1 MPLHVGSGCLPAT
14 ITNLRINCI
23 AQSATP
29 PEMSLWEKIK
39 EFFCSTH
46 QTEAQECI
54 WTICHP
60 SVGTTR
66 EDVVSRFEQLRML
79 VYAGYE
85 ESIHSGRH
93 GESHF
98 CILDADN
105 QEILSV
111 TLDDAGNYTVNCQGH
126 NETYRFT
133 MDIEQGEECT
143 EHAEG
148 ASGTL
153 QVSPLP
159 DPAAPQTP
167 AAYDAVWS
175 EWKRAAPAEELRGR
189 AATVQRICT
198 CLNNGSRELNVGESG
213 LTALP
218 DCLPA
223 HITTLV
229 IPHNNYLTSLP
240 TLPSGLEVLTVE
252 DNQLTSL
259 PPLPSG
265 LEVLTVEDNQLTSL
279 PPLPSGLEVLT
290 VEDNQLTSLP
300 PLPSGLEVLTVEDN
314 QLTSLPPLPSGLE
327 VLTVEDNQLTSLPP
341 LPSGLEVLTVE
352 DNQLTSLPPL
362 PSGLEVLTVEDNQLT
377 SLPPLP
383 SGLEV
388 LTVEDNQLT
397 SLPPLP
403 AGLVVL
409 TVSGNQLTSLP
420 PLPAGL
426 QTLSVAGNQL
436 TSLPPLP
443 AGLQMLLVARNQLT
457 SLPPLPAG
465 LQMLLVARN
474 QLTSLPPLPPAG
486 LQTLSVAGNQLTSL
500 PPLPAGLQM
509 LSVAGNQLTRLPPLP
524 AGLRRLLVAGNQLT
538 SLPPLPAGLQ
548 MLLVARNQLT
558 SLPPLPAGLQ
568 MLSVSDNQ
576 LTSLPLL
583 PAGLELLTLERNP
596 QLVRLPPLP
605 EGLQTLSVDAN
616 PQLTR
621 LPALPSGLQRLYAR
635 NNQLTRL
642 PESITGLSSE
652 ASVNLEGNPLSE
664 RTLQALREIT
674 SAPGYS
680 GPRILFDMAGASA
693 PREARALHLAA
704 AGWLVPAREGE
715 PAPADRWHMFGQE
728 DNAAAF
734 SLFLD
739 RLSETENFMKD
750 AGFKA
755 QISSWL
761 VQLAEDEALR
771 AKTFAMATEA
781 TASCQDRVTLALHQM
796 KNVQLVHD
804 AEKGQYDNN
813 LAALV
818 ATGREMFRL
827 EKLEQIAREKAGTLA
842 LADDVEV
849 YLAYQN
855 KLKKA
860 LGLTSVTAEMRF
872 FGVSGVTVSDLQAAE
887 LQVKA
892 AEKSELREWI
902 LQWGPLHSVLERK
915 APERV
920 NALREKQISDYEE
933 TYRML
938 SDTEL
943 RPFGL
948 VGNTDAERTIGA
960 RAMESAKKTFLDGLR
975 PLVEEMLGSYLAP

>member
-46 QTEAQECI
+46 QTEALECI

-79 VYAGYE
+79 AYAGYE

-111 TLDDAGNYTVNCQGH
+111 TLDDAGNYSVNCQGH

-159 DPAAPQTP
+159 APAAPQTP
-167 AAYDAVWS
+167 AEYDAVWS
-175 EWKRAAPAEELRGR
+175 EWKGAAPAEELRGR

-240 TLPSGLEVLTVE
+240 T
-252 DNQLTSL
+252 
-259 PPLPSG
+259 
-265 LEVLTVEDNQLTSL
+265 
-279 PPLPSGLEVLT
+279 
-290 VEDNQLTSLP
+290 
-300 PLPSGLEVLTVEDN
+300 
-314 QLTSLPPLPSGLE
+314 
-327 VLTVEDNQLTSLPP
+327 
-341 LPSGLEVLTVE
+341 
-352 DNQLTSLPPL
+352 L

-465 LQMLLVARN
+465 LQML
-474 QLTSLPPLPPAG
+474 
-486 LQTLSVAGNQLTSL
+486 
-500 PPLPAGLQM
+500 
-509 LSVAGNQLTRLPPLP
+509 SVAGNQLTRLPPLP

-548 MLLVARNQLT
+548 V
-558 SLPPLPAGLQ
+558 
-568 MLSVSDNQ
+568 LSVSDNQ

>member
-46 QTEAQECI
+46 QTEALECI

-66 EDVVSRFEQLRML
+66 EDVVSRFEQLRTL
-79 VYAGYE
+79 AYAGWE
-85 ESIHSGRH
+85 ESIHSGQH
-93 GESHF
+93 GENYF
-98 CILDADN
+98 CILDEDS

-111 TLDDAGNYTVNCQGH
+111 TLDDAGNYTVNCQGYS
-126 NETYRFT
+126 ETHRLT
-133 MDIEQGEECT
+133 LDTAQGEEDT
-143 EHAEG
+143 GHAEG
-148 ASGTL
+148 ASGTFRA
-153 QVSPLP
+153 SFLP
-159 DPAAPQTP
+159 ATAAPQTP
-167 AAYDAVWS
+167 AEYDAVWS
-175 EWKRAAPAEELRGR
+175 EWKGAAPAEELRGR

-259 PPLPSG
+259 PPLP
-265 LEVLTVEDNQLTSL
+265 
-279 PPLPSGLEVLT
+279 
-290 VEDNQLTSLP
+290 
-300 PLPSGLEVLTVEDN
+300 
-314 QLTSLPPLPSGLE
+314 
-327 VLTVEDNQLTSLPP
+327 
-341 LPSGLEVLTVE
+341 
-352 DNQLTSLPPL
+352 
-362 PSGLEVLTVEDNQLT
+362 
-377 SLPPLP
+377 
-383 SGLEV
+383 
-388 LTVEDNQLT
+388 
-397 SLPPLP
+397 
-403 AGLVVL
+403 
-409 TVSGNQLTSLP
+409 
-420 PLPAGL
+420 AGL

-443 AGLQMLLVARNQLT
+443 AGLQTLSVARNQLT

-465 LQMLLVARN
+465 LQMLLVA
-474 QLTSLPPLPPAG
+474 
-486 LQTLSVAGNQLTSL
+486 GNQLTSL
-500 PPLPAGLQM
+500 PPLPAGLQT
-509 LSVAGNQLTRLPPLP
+509 LS
-524 AGLRRLLVAGNQLT
+524 
-538 SLPPLPAGLQ
+538 
-548 MLLVARNQLT
+548 VARNQLT
-558 SLPPLPAGLQ
+558 SLPPLPAGLEV
-568 MLSVSDNQ
+568 LSLSDNQ

-583 PAGLELLTLERNP
+583 PTGLELLTLDRNP

-621 LPALPSGLQRLYAR
+621 LPALPSGLQRLFAR

-652 ASVNLEGNPLSE
+652 AIVNLYGNPLSE
-664 RTLQALREIT
+664 RTLQALQNIT

-704 AGWLVPAREGE
+704 ADWLVPAREGE

-739 RLSETENFMKD
+739 RLGETENCIKD

-827 EKLEQIAREKAGTLA
+827 EKLEQIAREKVRTLA
-842 LADDVEV
+842 LVDEIEV
-849 YLAYQN
+849 WLAYQN
-855 KLKKA
+855 KLKKS

-872 FGVSGVTVSDLQAAE
+872 FRISGVTVADLQAAE

-892 AEKSELREWI
+892 AEKSEFREWI

-933 TYRML
+933 TYRTL

-943 RPFGL
+943 RPSGL

-975 PLVEEMLGSYLAP
+975 PLVEEMLGSYLAS

>member
-46 QTEAQECI
+46 QTEALECI

-79 VYAGYE
+79 AYAGYE

-98 CILDADN
+98 CLLDADN

-159 DPAAPQTP
+159 APAAPQTP

-218 DCLPA
+218 DCLPT

-240 TLPSGLEVLTVE
+240 PLPAGLEVLTVE
-252 DNQLTSL
+252 
-259 PPLPSG
+259 
-265 LEVLTVEDNQLTSL
+265 
-279 PPLPSGLEVLT
+279 
-290 VEDNQLTSLP
+290 
-300 PLPSGLEVLTVEDN
+300 
-314 QLTSLPPLPSGLE
+314 
-327 VLTVEDNQLTSLPP
+327 
-341 LPSGLEVLTVE
+341 
-352 DNQLTSLPPL
+352 
-362 PSGLEVLTVEDNQLT
+362 
-377 SLPPLP
+377 
-383 SGLEV
+383 
-388 LTVEDNQLT
+388 
-397 SLPPLP
+397 
-403 AGLVVL
+403 
-409 TVSGNQLTSLP
+409 GNQLTSLP

-426 QTLSVAGNQL
+426 QV
-436 TSLPPLP
+436 
-443 AGLQMLLVARNQLT
+443 
-457 SLPPLPAG
+457 
-465 LQMLLVARN
+465 
-474 QLTSLPPLPPAG
+474 
-486 LQTLSVAGNQLTSL
+486 
-500 PPLPAGLQM
+500 
-509 LSVAGNQLTRLPPLP
+509 
-524 AGLRRLLVAGNQLT
+524 
-538 SLPPLPAGLQ
+538 
-548 MLLVARNQLT
+548 
-558 SLPPLPAGLQ
+558 
-568 MLSVSDNQ
+568 LSVSDNQ

-583 PAGLELLTLERNP
+583 PAGLELLSLDRNP

-605 EGLQTLSVDAN
+605 EGLQTLSVEAN

-642 PESITGLSSE
+642 PESITGLPSE
-652 ASVNLEGNPLSE
+652 ATVNLEGNPLSE
-664 RTLQALREIT
+664 RTLQALRDIT

-704 AGWLVPAREGE
+704 ADWLVPAREGE

-739 RLSETENFMKD
+739 RLSETENFIKD

-804 AEKGQYDNN
+804 AEKGEYDNN

-818 ATGREMFRL
+818 ATGHEMFRL

-855 KLKKA
+855 KLKKS

-892 AEKSELREWI
+892 AEKSEFREWI
-902 LQWGPLHSVLERK
+902 LQWGPLHGVLERK

-975 PLVEEMLGSYLAP
+975 PLVEEMLGSYLAS

>member
-1 MPLHVGSGCLPAT
+1 M
-14 ITNLRINCI
+14 TNLRINCI

-218 DCLPA
+218 DCLPT

-259 PPLPSG
+259 PPLP
-265 LEVLTVEDNQLTSL
+265 
-279 PPLPSGLEVLT
+279 
-290 VEDNQLTSLP
+290 
-300 PLPSGLEVLTVEDN
+300 
-314 QLTSLPPLPSGLE
+314 
-327 VLTVEDNQLTSLPP
+327 
-341 LPSGLEVLTVE
+341 
-352 DNQLTSLPPL
+352 
-362 PSGLEVLTVEDNQLT
+362 
-377 SLPPLP
+377 
-383 SGLEV
+383 
-388 LTVEDNQLT
+388 
-397 SLPPLP
+397 
-403 AGLVVL
+403 
-409 TVSGNQLTSLP
+409 
-420 PLPAGL
+420 AGL

-443 AGLQMLLVARNQLT
+443 AGLQV
-457 SLPPLPAG
+457 
-465 LQMLLVARN
+465 
-474 QLTSLPPLPPAG
+474 
-486 LQTLSVAGNQLTSL
+486 
-500 PPLPAGLQM
+500 
-509 LSVAGNQLTRLPPLP
+509 
-524 AGLRRLLVAGNQLT
+524 
-538 SLPPLPAGLQ
+538 
-548 MLLVARNQLT
+548 
-558 SLPPLPAGLQ
+558 
-568 MLSVSDNQ
+568 LSVSDNQ

>member
-1 MPLHVGSGCLPAT
+1 M
-14 ITNLRINCI
+14 
-23 AQSATP
+23 
-29 PEMSLWEKIK
+29 
-39 EFFCSTH
+39 
-46 QTEAQECI
+46 
-54 WTICHP
+54 
-60 SVGTTR
+60 
-66 EDVVSRFEQLRML
+66 
-79 VYAGYE
+79 YAGYE

-159 DPAAPQTP
+159 APAAPQTP
-167 AAYDAVWS
+167 AEYDAVWS
-175 EWKRAAPAEELRGR
+175 EWKGAAPAEELRGR

-218 DCLPA
+218 DRLPA

-240 TLPSGLEVLTVE
+240 T
-252 DNQLTSL
+252 
-259 PPLPSG
+259 
-265 LEVLTVEDNQLTSL
+265 
-279 PPLPSGLEVLT
+279 
-290 VEDNQLTSLP
+290 
-300 PLPSGLEVLTVEDN
+300 
-314 QLTSLPPLPSGLE
+314 
-327 VLTVEDNQLTSLPP
+327 
-341 LPSGLEVLTVE
+341 
-352 DNQLTSLPPL
+352 L

-465 LQMLLVARN
+465 LQML
-474 QLTSLPPLPPAG
+474 
-486 LQTLSVAGNQLTSL
+486 
-500 PPLPAGLQM
+500 
-509 LSVAGNQLTRLPPLP
+509 SVAGNQLTRLPPLP

-548 MLLVARNQLT
+548 V
-558 SLPPLPAGLQ
+558 
-568 MLSVSDNQ
+568 LSVSDNQ

>member
-79 VYAGYE
+79 AYAGYE

-111 TLDDAGNYTVNCQGH
+111 TLDDAGNYSVNCQGH

-159 DPAAPQTP
+159 APAATQTP
-167 AAYDAVWS
+167 AEYDAVWS
-175 EWKRAAPAEELRGR
+175 EWKGAAPAEELRGR

-218 DCLPA
+218 DRLPA

-240 TLPSGLEVLTVE
+240 T
-252 DNQLTSL
+252 
-259 PPLPSG
+259 
-265 LEVLTVEDNQLTSL
+265 
-279 PPLPSGLEVLT
+279 
-290 VEDNQLTSLP
+290 
-300 PLPSGLEVLTVEDN
+300 
-314 QLTSLPPLPSGLE
+314 
-327 VLTVEDNQLTSLPP
+327 
-341 LPSGLEVLTVE
+341 
-352 DNQLTSLPPL
+352 L

-465 LQMLLVARN
+465 LQML
-474 QLTSLPPLPPAG
+474 
-486 LQTLSVAGNQLTSL
+486 SVAGN
-500 PPLPAGLQM
+500 
-509 LSVAGNQLTRLPPLP
+509 
-524 AGLRRLLVAGNQLT
+524 
-538 SLPPLPAGLQ
+538 
-548 MLLVARNQLT
+548 
-558 SLPPLPAGLQ
+558 
-568 MLSVSDNQ
+568 
-576 LTSLPLL
+576 
-583 PAGLELLTLERNP
+583 
-596 QLVRLPPLP
+596 
-605 EGLQTLSVDAN
+605 
-616 PQLTR
+616 QLTR

>member
-1 MPLHVGSGCLPAT
+1 MPLHVGRGCLPAT

-98 CILDADN
+98 CILDSDN

-159 DPAAPQTP
+159 APAAPQTP
-167 AAYDAVWS
+167 AEYDAVWS
-175 EWKRAAPAEELRGR
+175 EWKGAAPAEELRGR

-218 DCLPA
+218 DRLPA

-240 TLPSGLEVLTVE
+240 T
-252 DNQLTSL
+252 
-259 PPLPSG
+259 
-265 LEVLTVEDNQLTSL
+265 
-279 PPLPSGLEVLT
+279 
-290 VEDNQLTSLP
+290 
-300 PLPSGLEVLTVEDN
+300 
-314 QLTSLPPLPSGLE
+314 
-327 VLTVEDNQLTSLPP
+327 
-341 LPSGLEVLTVE
+341 
-352 DNQLTSLPPL
+352 L

-465 LQMLLVARN
+465 LQML
-474 QLTSLPPLPPAG
+474 
-486 LQTLSVAGNQLTSL
+486 
-500 PPLPAGLQM
+500 
-509 LSVAGNQLTRLPPLP
+509 SVAGNQLTRLPPLP

-548 MLLVARNQLT
+548 V
-558 SLPPLPAGLQ
+558 
-568 MLSVSDNQ
+568 LSVSDNQ